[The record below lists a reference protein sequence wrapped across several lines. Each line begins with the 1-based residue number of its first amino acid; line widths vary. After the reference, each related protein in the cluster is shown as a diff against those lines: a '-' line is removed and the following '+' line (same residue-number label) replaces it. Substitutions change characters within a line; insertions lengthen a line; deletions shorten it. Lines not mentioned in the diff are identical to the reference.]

1 MREMMIRLK
10 YSGERHL
17 GAVLAGMAVGEWER
31 LPSPGETVT
40 CVPSSR
46 RTLRKRGYNQVSIIA
61 RHVCGLTGGHFSEL
75 LTRNPG
81 PSQVGLTAMERR
93 QNLSGVFRVSSKTPP
108 GRIWLL
114 DDVRATGET
123 IAHARLALLEG
134 GASEVV
140 CLAVNFRETGAG
152 SMLRPGEEERE
163 TAGRED

>member
-1 MREMMIRLK
+1 MIRLK

-17 GAVLAGMAVGEWER
+17 GAVLATMALGEWET
-31 LPSPGETVT
+31 LPAPGETVT

-46 RTLRKRGYNQVSIIA
+46 RTLRKRGYNQVSLIA
-61 RHVCGLTGGHFSEL
+61 RHVCDITGGRFAEL
-75 LTRNPG
+75 LARNPG

-93 QNLSGVFRVSSKTPP
+93 HNLSGVFRVSSRIPA
-108 GRIWLL
+108 GRVWLL

-123 IAHARLALLEG
+123 IAHARIALLGG
-134 GASEVV
+134 GASEVL

>member
-17 GAVLAGMAVGEWER
+17 GAVLAEMAVGEWET
-31 LPSPGETVT
+31 LPAHGETVT
-40 CVPSSR
+40 CVPCSR
-46 RTLRKRGYNQVSIIA
+46 RTLRKRGYNQVNLIA
-61 RHVCGLTGGHFSEL
+61 RNVCRLTGGRFADL
-75 LTRNPG
+75 LTRAPG

-93 QNLSGVFRVSSKTPP
+93 RNLSGVFRVSSGVPP
-108 GRIWLL
+108 GRVWLL

-140 CLAVNFRETGAG
+140 CLAVNFRETRAG

>member
-1 MREMMIRLK
+1 MIRLK

>member
-1 MREMMIRLK
+1 MIRLK

-17 GAVLAGMAVGEWER
+17 GSVLAEMAVGEWEM

-46 RTLRKRGYNQVSIIA
+46 RTLRKRGYNQVGIIA
-61 RHVCGLTGGHFSEL
+61 RHVCGLTGGRFAGL
-75 LTRNPG
+75 LARKPG
-81 PSQVGLTAMERR
+81 PSQVGLTAEERR
-93 QNLSGVFRVSSKTPP
+93 HNLSGVFTLASRVPR

-123 IAHARLALLEG
+123 IAQAELALLRG
-134 GASEVV
+134 GASEVL

>member
-17 GAVLAGMAVGEWER
+17 GAVLAEMAVAEWER

-46 RTLRKRGYNQVSIIA
+46 RTLRRRGYNQVNLIA
-61 RHVCGLTGGHFSEL
+61 RRVCTLTGGRFKEL
-75 LTRNPG
+75 LVRNPG
-81 PSQVGLTAMERR
+81 PSQVGLTAVERR
-93 QNLSGVFRVSSKTPP
+93 HNLSGVFSAPSKAPP

-114 DDVRATGET
+114 DDVMATGET
-123 IAHARLALLEG
+123 IAHARLALLAG

-140 CLAVNFRETGAG
+140 CLAVNFRETGTG

>member
-1 MREMMIRLK
+1 MIRLK

-17 GAVLAGMAVGEWER
+17 GAVLAEMAVGEWET
-31 LPSPGETVT
+31 LPAHGETVT
-40 CVPSSR
+40 CVPCSR
-46 RTLRKRGYNQVSIIA
+46 RTLRKRGYNQVSLIA
-61 RHVCGLTGGHFSEL
+61 RHVCGLTGGRFAEL
-75 LTRNPG
+75 LLRAPG
-81 PSQVGLTAMERR
+81 PSQVGLSALERR
-93 QNLSGVFRVSSKTPP
+93 HNLSGVFRVRSKVPA

-123 IAHARLALLEG
+123 IAQASLALMGG
-134 GASEVV
+134 GASEVA

>member
-1 MREMMIRLK
+1 MIRLK

-17 GAVLAGMAVGEWER
+17 SAVLADMAVAEWEQ
-31 LPSPGETVT
+31 LPAKGETVT

-46 RTLRKRGYNQVSIIA
+46 RTLRKRGYNQVNLIA
-61 RHVCGLTGGHFSEL
+61 RHVCGLTGGRFTEL
-75 LTRNPG
+75 LARNPG
-81 PSQVGLTAMERR
+81 PSQVGLTATERR
-93 QNLSGVFRVSSKTPP
+93 LNLSGVFRVSAKIPP

-123 IAHARLALLEG
+123 IAHARLALLES

-163 TAGRED
+163 TAGREE